1 VFRSGNGNDRLPSGS
16 REALSRFSSDQLALL
31 MKLNR
36 VDSAHLP
43 RLQSVV
49 VPDRWDPDELLFS
62 PMPPVVALVSHEKKA
77 IVVDLAAQVFGAY
90 ELGEVALQLGR
101 GLGAG

>member
-1 VFRSGNGNDRLPSGS
+1 
-16 REALSRFSSDQLALL
+16 
-31 MKLNR
+31 
-36 VDSAHLP
+36 
-43 RLQSVV
+43 
-49 VPDRWDPDELLFS
+49 
-62 PMPPVVALVSHEKKA
+62 MPPVVALVSHEKKA